1 MKKLHIKAFLVGLI
15 HEQKLPDSSLK
26 EIMGILTEL
35 QSVVWELLAA
45 IDINRDK
52 HGIFAGRFQRLQ
64 QIMQC

>member
-1 MKKLHIKAFLVGLI
+1 M
-15 HEQKLPDSSLK
+15 D
-26 EIMGILTEL
+26 ILTEL